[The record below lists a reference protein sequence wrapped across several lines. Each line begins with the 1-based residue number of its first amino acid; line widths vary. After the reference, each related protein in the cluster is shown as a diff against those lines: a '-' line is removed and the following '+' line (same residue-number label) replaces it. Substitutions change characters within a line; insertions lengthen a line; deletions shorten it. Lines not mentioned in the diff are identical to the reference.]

1 VNIQL
6 RQVIKRYQ
14 KVRALQKVSLD
25 IASGEIT
32 ALLGPSGSG
41 KTTLLRLIAG
51 LELPHKGSILFDGRD
66 QTTVPVRE
74 RKVGF
79 VFQNYA
85 LFKHLTVFE
94 NVAFGLRILPWSK
107 RPGRRQIENTVRD
120 LLMLVQLGDYGDRLP
135 SQLSGGQRQRIAL
148 ARALAIEPRVL
159 LLDEPFGALD
169 ARVRRDLRRWLR
181 ELHER
186 LHVTSVLVTHDQEEA
201 LELADQVVI
210 MNNGRVVQTGTPE
223 TVYSAPATAF
233 VYDFLGDA
241 NRLRGTVTA
250 DGIAVGNLVLP
261 VPIPQGATHDV
272 LVHIRPHQL
281 SLGTDTSHSTAMAA
295 EVLDVNATGP
305 VVRIEARTP
314 FGADL
319 AIQTTH
325 EELHARPV
333 SRGSQITVGFRL
345 SDVFVVPA
353 DAALSTVPRAAAA
366 QVTGASLNSADL
378 APSHPAA

>member
-1 VNIQL
+1 MNIQL

-14 KVRALQKVSLD
+14 KVRALQKVNLD
-25 IASGEIT
+25 IPSGEIT

-66 QTTVPVRE
+66 QTTVPLRE

-79 VFQNYA
+79 VFQHYA

-107 RPGRRQIENTVRD
+107 RPARRQIDKTVRD
-120 LLMLVQLGDYGDRLP
+120 LLALVQLAGYGDRMP
-135 SQLSGGQRQRIAL
+135 AQLSGGQRQRIAL
-148 ARALAIEPRVL
+148 ARALAIEPSVL

-169 ARVRRDLRRWLR
+169 ARVRRDLRKWLR
-181 ELHER
+181 ELHAR

-210 MNNGRVVQTGTPE
+210 MKDGRVVQTGTPE
-223 TVYSAPATAF
+223 QVYSAPANAF

-241 NRLRGTVTA
+241 NRLRGKVSGQ
-250 DGIAVGNLVLP
+250 GIAVGDLVLP
-261 VPIPQGATHDV
+261 IAPPEGAASDV
-272 LVHIRPHQL
+272 IVHIRPHQL
-281 SLGTDTSHSTAMAA
+281 TIETEVSHSNSMAA
-295 EVLDVNATGP
+295 EVLDVNANGP
-305 VVRIEARTP
+305 VVRIEARTS
-314 FGADL
+314 FGADV

-333 SRGSQITVGFRL
+333 TPGSRITVGFRL
-345 SDVFVVPA
+345 ADVFVVPA
-353 DAALSTVPRAAAA
+353 ETVPAAGGD
-366 QVTGASLNSADL
+366 VTAPIGVDAPLAPADL
-378 APSHPAA
+378 APSQPAA